1 MVYIKLKLTFK
12 FIMLG
17 EEKMFNWKKGKEQE
31 NIPDGIEAVVVQN
44 TTNKNNPNDNITLL
58 KNNQE
63 HIVDRISKRI
73 EETGFA
79 VEGLIGTIGNIS
91 GHVEIQMDCV
101 VKVAGEISN
110 YSALAEEVYANTA
123 HSKEKAEETLSIAK
137 KGNQAADNSIKAMN
151 EIEESVDYI
160 KEVVNNLNVKS
171 LHINEMLKV
180 IKEIAEQTN
189 LLSLNASIEAA
200 RAGEAGKGFA
210 VVASEV
216 KKLSQRSA
224 ESAERIAKTI
234 TEINESI
241 KLTTDA
247 MGKSS
252 QKVKEGVAI
261 ANNTMEV
268 FNDIIEAVGTTT
280 AVTEEINRA
289 VTEQTN
295 SLEIIIES
303 AEDMNKTSEKVMAM
317 VEAASMNTQ
326 YTKNSIESLFET
338 SKDLKSVT
346 NELLNKVKDS
356 GLGKYILK
364 TYIGGKPES
373 LDPVITFD
381 ALSDKLLINV
391 HAGLLIQGNSTDI
404 MPGVAKSWYVEED
417 NMTWVFNLR
426 KGAKFHNGREITSE
440 DVKYSLERV
449 LDPKLKSA
457 NAWFLSLVDGSD
469 EYLKGMRR
477 EVSGIRIIDRYR
489 ISIKLSQPYSGFVL
503 NLAQKCCVILAR
515 EDVERGIYTGCGPY
529 VISSVEDNKFVLT
542 AFRDY
547 FGGCPYIEN
556 IEVINS
562 SGNSVDDFIEGKY
575 DFVTIE
581 SKAAYEKIKSS
592 RFADKVSMKSVMS
605 TTYGG
610 FNLKSNS
617 IFAKDA
623 EIRQA
628 INYAVNKDKIIK
640 ELMGGIAVE
649 SKGPFPPSIVDNS
662 YLKGYGYNPQKAR
675 EILKKKGITK
685 INEKLI
691 FLGREGKTPS
701 AYDRLIEYISNDL
714 KEIGIECDVIRVPAS
729 DYMKPESLAKCHVFM
744 YGWVADTGDPD
755 NYLEPLFVPGNIT
768 NYTSYENR
776 EMLDLMKKAREVV
789 NPEKRL
795 EMYKEIQDIIVKDA
809 PWIFIY
815 HPEQGYITRDGVI
828 GVRLSSLGK
837 IKYDEIIIEKM

>member
-1 MVYIKLKLTFK
+1 
-12 FIMLG
+12 
-17 EEKMFNWKKGKEQE
+17 
-31 NIPDGIEAVVVQN
+31 
-44 TTNKNNPNDNITLL
+44 
-58 KNNQE
+58 
-63 HIVDRISKRI
+63 
-73 EETGFA
+73 
-79 VEGLIGTIGNIS
+79 
-91 GHVEIQMDCV
+91 
-101 VKVAGEISN
+101 
-110 YSALAEEVYANTA
+110 
-123 HSKEKAEETLSIAK
+123 
-137 KGNQAADNSIKAMN
+137 MN
-151 EIEESVDYI
+151 EIEKSVDYI
-160 KEVVNNLNVKS
+160 KEVVNNLNIKS

-180 IKEIAEQTN
+180 IKDIAEQTN

-200 RAGEAGKGFA
+200 RAGEAGRGFS

-224 ESAERIAKTI
+224 ESAEKISKTI
-234 TEINESI
+234 SEINDSI

-252 QKVKEGVAI
+252 NKVKEGVAI

-268 FNDIIEAVGTTT
+268 FNKIIEAVGTTT
-280 AVTEEINRA
+280 EVTEEISRA
-289 VTEQTN
+289 ITEQTN
-295 SLEIIIES
+295 SLEKIIES

-317 VEAASMNTQ
+317 VESASMNTQ
-326 YTKNSIESLFET
+326 YTKTSIGSLFET

-346 NELLNKVKDS
+346 NELLKTVGDS
-356 GLGKYILK
+356 GTSKYVLK

-404 MPGVAKSWYVEED
+404 LPGVAKSWYVEED
-417 NMTWVFNLR
+417 NVTWIFNLR
-426 KGAKFHNGREITSE
+426 RGAKFHNGREITSE

-449 LDPKLKSA
+449 LSPKLNSP
-457 NAWFLSLVDGSD
+457 NAWFLLLVDGAE
-469 EYLKGMRR
+469 EYQKDIRR
-477 EVSGIRIIDRYR
+477 EVSGIRVIDKYR

-503 NLAQKCCVILAR
+503 NLAQKCCVIIAK
-515 EDVERGIYTGCGPY
+515 EDVEKGIFTGCGPY
-529 VISSVEDNKFVLT
+529 EISSTEDNKFILT
-542 AFRDY
+542 AFKDY

-556 IEVINS
+556 IEITNS
-562 SGNSVDDFIEGKY
+562 SGDSVEDFIDGKY

-581 SKAAYEKIKSS
+581 NKTAYEKIKNSK
-592 RFADKVSMKSVMS
+592 FASKVSMKSVMS

-617 IFAKDA
+617 IFARDA

-628 INYAVNKDKIIK
+628 INYAVNKEKIIK

-649 SKGPFPPSIVDNS
+649 SKGPFPPSIIDNRN
-662 YLKGYGYNPQKAR
+662 LKGYSYNPQKAR

-691 FLGREGKTPS
+691 FLGREGTTPT

-714 KEIGIECDVIRVPAS
+714 KEIGIECDVVKVPANQ
-729 DYMKPESLAKCHVFM
+729 YMKPESLAKCHVFM

-755 NYLEPLFVPGNIT
+755 NYLEPLFVPGNMT
-768 NYTSYENR
+768 NFTGYENR
-776 EMLDLMKKAREVV
+776 EMLDLMKKAREAV
-789 NPEKRL
+789 NPEKRI
-795 EMYKEIQDIIVKDA
+795 EMYKTIQNIIVEDS
-809 PWIFIY
+809 PWIFLY
-815 HPEQGYITRDGVI
+815 HPEQGFIARDGVL

-837 IKYDEIIIEKM
+837 IKYDDIIIEKI